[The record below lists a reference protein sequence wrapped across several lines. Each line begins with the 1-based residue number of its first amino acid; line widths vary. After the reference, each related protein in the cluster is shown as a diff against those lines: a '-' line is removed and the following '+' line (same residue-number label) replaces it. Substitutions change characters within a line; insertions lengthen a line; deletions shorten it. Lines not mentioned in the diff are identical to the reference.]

1 MANSQINIGI
11 IGAGKTGKNLIQQL
25 FGFKFVNILMV
36 ADVQETAPG
45 YIFAREYGIPVTT
58 DYMDVVKLGTG
69 VDLIIEVT
77 GRKEVK
83 LDLRTYMQEK
93 GNKHTVIVPEL
104 VAVLLM
110 SMAEGKL
117 VDSFH
122 GFQKY
127 E

>member
-1 MANSQINIGI
+1 MANSQLNIGI
-11 IGAGKTGKNLIQQL
+11 IGAGKTGKNLIKQL
-25 FGFKFVNILMV
+25 FGYEFVNIIMV
-36 ADVQETAPG
+36 ADIQEDAPG
-45 YIFAREYGIPVTT
+45 FIFAREAGIPVTT
-58 DYMDVVKLGTG
+58 DYMDVIKLGSG

-77 GRKEVK
+77 GQKEVK
-83 LDLRTYMQEK
+83 LQIRSYMQEK